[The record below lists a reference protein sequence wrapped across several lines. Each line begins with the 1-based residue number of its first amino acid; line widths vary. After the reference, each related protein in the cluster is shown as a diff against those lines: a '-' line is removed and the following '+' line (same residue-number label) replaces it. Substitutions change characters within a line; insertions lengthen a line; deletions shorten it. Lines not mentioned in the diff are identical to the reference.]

1 MSINYI
7 IQGRKLDKEC
17 RLEEAIA
24 CFKKAIE
31 INPQF
36 SWYYFYL
43 GESLI
48 KQKQNYEAIKAYSKA
63 VKLNPNSTLFKKTLV
78 NYKENEKVI
87 LCKSKVSKV
96 LIVFFGGMSLLMGGI
111 LPFKFLRYLLS
122 IYADKCDL
130 RFYIDAKQCQYHK
143 GIEGISNN
151 IDETTEYLKDKIN
164 ERDYKK
170 IIFMGI
176 SSGGYAAI
184 LFVSL
189 CHITNVISFIP
200 RTNLKGIRGIVDNKY
215 ENLKN
220 IINNDTD
227 YLLYGD
233 LSVKNKNSNHHI
245 SQCENLEGFSSI
257 KIVKKISLDMKKLRD
272 DGTIKN
278 ELDKII
284 NQV

>member
-1 MSINYI
+1 
-7 IQGRKLDKEC
+7 
-17 RLEEAIA
+17 
-24 CFKKAIE
+24 
-31 INPQF
+31 
-36 SWYYFYL
+36 
-43 GESLI
+43 
-48 KQKQNYEAIKAYSKA
+48 
-63 VKLNPNSTLFKKTLV
+63 
-78 NYKENEKVI
+78 
-87 LCKSKVSKV
+87 
-96 LIVFFGGMSLLMGGI
+96 MGV
-111 LPFKFLRYLLS
+111 
-122 IYADKCDL
+122 
-130 RFYIDAKQCQYHK
+130 
-143 GIEGISNN
+143 
-151 IDETTEYLKDKIN
+151 
-164 ERDYKK
+164 
-170 IIFMGI
+170 

-184 LFVSL
+184 LFGSL